1 MEFIRRI
8 LEFFSGS
15 AMKRNGDM
23 INFVYELEDDHSQ
36 RVVTIHADPNGFM
49 IFTIFTPEEWQMI
62 ENISELSERNV
73 EDVVREVIQDNSL
86 TTITIDPTEFI

>member
-23 INFVYELEDDHSQ
+23 INFTYDLEDDNTQ
-36 RVVTIHADPNGFM
+36 RVVTIHADANGFM
-49 IFTIFTPEEWQMI
+49 IFTIFSTEEWQMI
-62 ENISELSERNV
+62 ESISELSDRNV
-73 EDVVREVIQDNSL
+73 EDIVREISEDESL
-86 TTITIDPTEFI
+86 TTITIDPTEFE